1 MVRDKQL
8 RVNLWDPLRS
18 DDSNALLRALV
29 CHGFRSAFDLHSLR
43 WRMWRGGAGK
53 GGMRA
58 TGLLCVAATNVAGVP
73 SAGAVM
79 CIAAVLD
86 RFGRDAWLS
95 EDRTRTCVR
104 VRELRR
110 ARVEELMKRWELWI
124 EPDA

>member
-1 MVRDKQL
+1 MVRDTDM
-8 RVNLWDPLRS
+8 RVNLWESLRS
-18 DDSNALLRALV
+18 DDAVALVRALL
-29 CHGFRSAFDLHSLR
+29 CHGFRSAADLQSLR

-53 GGMRA
+53 GGRLA

-73 SAGAVM
+73 GTGAVE
-79 CIAAVLD
+79 CIAAVLE
-86 RFGRDAWLS
+86 RFGRDAWLGP
-95 EDRTRTCVR
+95 DRERACAR